1 VTDSRT
7 THLIEH
13 SRKDNLMRKT
23 FIFLTTAALLTG
35 IAITGPAIA
44 RDRSD
49 RADRTELTASQ
60 ITDQAAA
67 RAAQMKA
74 DLRLTPEQD
83 KNWSGFQGAVVDV
96 WTKQAEHRIA
106 WRNARANQADK
117 QANVDL
123 IEQMRK
129 DADEQIERGNLNKKL
144 ADAAQP
150 LYTSLDDQQK
160 RNFGEALFRRNR
172 DRRSD

>member
-1 VTDSRT
+1 
-7 THLIEH
+7 
-13 SRKDNLMRKT
+13 MRKT
-23 FIFLTTAALLTG
+23 FIFLTSAALLTG
-35 IAITGPAIA
+35 AAMTGPAVA

-60 ITDQAAA
+60 ITDQASA

-83 KNWSGFQGAVVDV
+83 KNWSGFQTVIVDV
-96 WTKQAEHRIA
+96 WKKQAEHRIT
-106 WRNARANQADK
+106 WRNARAKDADQ

-129 DADEQIERGNLNKKL
+129 DADEQIQRGNDHKKL

-160 RNFGEALFRRNR
+160 RRFAEALFRRDR

>member
-1 VTDSRT
+1 MK
-7 THLIEH
+7 HPG
-13 SRKDNLMRKT
+13 KDNVMRKA
-23 FIFLTTAALLTG
+23 FILLTTAALFTG
-35 IAITGPAIA
+35 AAMTGPAIA

-49 RADRTELTASQ
+49 RSDRAELTASQ

-83 KNWSGFQGAVVDV
+83 KNWSGFQEAVVDV
-96 WTKQAEHRIA
+96 WKKQAEHRIA
-106 WRNARANQADK
+106 WRNARANQAD
-117 QANVDL
+117 QANADL

-129 DADEQIERGNLNKKL
+129 DADDEVARGNDRKKL

-150 LYTSLDDQQK
+150 LYASLDDQQK
-160 RNFGEALFRRNR
+160 RRFAEALFRRDR